1 MRGVIVSE
9 LIRER
14 EAKFSKHPIRTF
26 VRNWPETLSD
36 HPTLSNISATTKA
49 ETVFNSGV
57 ECFMFVK
64 LACGADTKQSSLVA
78 THSNQFRIPPRR
90 DPEILQIQ
98 IKTASSNQFHPH
110 RARGNSTVKL
120 AQEFPPAM
128 RRRYPEHEILCN
140 SSTPHSPARAGPES
154 ALPLI
159 NPITCDTA
167 YFGGFSISA
176 RSQCAARPDFAAA
189 KTDGDLCFGAMSSF
203 SRSHGK
209 L

>member
-1 MRGVIVSE
+1 LRGVIVSE

-64 LACGADTKQSSLVA
+64 LACGADTKQSFVVA

-90 DPEILQIQ
+90 DPEILQNQ

-120 AQEFPPAM
+120 AQDVPPRRCDGDIQNTGFFLQFIWDSTVKPRSAQVLHPLQIPTSVATKTEVSQFPP
-128 RRRYPEHEILCN
+128 
-140 SSTPHSPARAGPES
+140 
-154 ALPLI
+154 
-159 NPITCDTA
+159 D
-167 YFGGFSISA
+167 FS
-176 RSQCAARPDFAAA
+176 CAVLQNFAAA
-189 KTDGDLCFGAMSSF
+189 KDGWLTYCFGAM
-203 SRSHGK
+203 
-209 L
+209 